1 MEIRVIGKQLDI
13 GNALRER
20 VQTRL
25 NDGVSKYFSH
35 SIDGNVTF
43 SKDGPF
49 FRVDCLIHLGH
60 GTRLRSH
67 ATADDIY
74 AVFDTAADRMEK
86 QMRRYKRRLTRH
98 HESRK
103 TSPPPSETAR
113 SYVLAPDAE
122 DVEAPE
128 EFQPVIIAEEST
140 NIPTLTVGEAV
151 MRMDLADLPAK
162 LFRNKSHNGLNMV
175 YRRVDGNI
183 GWVDPQGEPGNL
195 DTAKSK

>member
-1 MEIRVIGKQLDI
+1 MEIRVIGKQIDI
-13 GNALRER
+13 GDALREC

-25 NDGVSKYFSH
+25 NDGVSKYFSN

-49 FRVDCLIHLGH
+49 FRVDCLIHIEH
-60 GTRLRSH
+60 GARLRSH
-67 ATADDIY
+67 ATANDIY

-86 QMRRYKRRLTRH
+86 QMRRYKRRLISH
-98 HESRK
+98 HDSRK
-103 TSPPPSETAR
+103 SSPPPGETVQ
-113 SYVLAPDAE
+113 SYVLAPEAE

-128 EFQPVIIAEEST
+128 SFQPVIIAEESAD
-140 NIPTLTVGEAV
+140 IPTLTVGEAV

-162 LFRNKSHNGLNMV
+162 LFRNNAHNGLNMV

-183 GWVDPQGEPGNL
+183 GWVDPLGKAGSLQA
-195 DTAKSK
+195 AKPD